1 MGMRA
6 STSRAD
12 RRERVLEEQRRH
24 GAVPKKSKLYV
35 FAALGVIILFMF
47 IILLADLMRG

>member
-12 RRERVLEEQRRH
+12 RKERVLEEQRRH
-24 GAVPKKSKLYV
+24 GAVPKKSKLY
-35 FAALGVIILFMF
+35 FFTALGVITVFAF
-47 IILLADLMRG
+47 AILLADLMRG